1 MADFT
6 EIVDEIEELQ
16 KRLKKIS
23 DALENM
29 KSKAAN
35 KKRID
40 AEELGIVVSDIS
52 ELDRLMQER
61 ARAGH

>member
-16 KRLKKIS
+16 RRLKMIS
-23 DALENM
+23 DGLENM
-29 KSKAAN
+29 KSKAEN
-35 KKRID
+35 KTRID

-52 ELDRLMQER
+52 ELDRLMRER
-61 ARAGH
+61 CRAGH